1 MRLSP
6 PTAPWTELPHPVNTM
21 PSTAHA
27 LHPGDVVSFTVG
39 GWVNRARVIE
49 DRGHIG
55 VGGRQIVRL
64 EALGEED
71 FGNEPRRAEMAAA
84 DVVLEQPAAK

>member
-1 MRLSP
+1 MAATSQD
-6 PTAPWTELPHPVNTM
+6 
-21 PSTAHA
+21 
-27 LHPGDVVSFTVG
+27 LHPGDVVTYTVG

-55 VGGRQIVRL
+55 IGGRQIVRL

-71 FGNEPRRAEMAAA
+71 FEDEPRRYEMAAA
-84 DVVLEQPAAK
+84 DVSLEHSAAK

>member
-1 MRLSP
+1 MMPTSSP
-6 PTAPWTELPHPVNTM
+6 D
-21 PSTAHA
+21 
-27 LHPGDVVSFTVG
+27 LHPGDVVTYTVG
-39 GWVNRARVIE
+39 RALVRARVIE

-55 VGGRQIVRL
+55 MGGRQIVRL

-71 FGNEPRRAEMAAA
+71 FEPEPRRFEMAAA